1 MRHLLAAAVSLTLI
15 ASTVAQTPAVPLI
28 ERAKFFGN
36 PSRTRAGYQP

>member
-28 ERAKFFGN
+28 ERAKLFGN
-36 PSRTRAGYQP
+36 PSRTGGQDQP